1 MLKCIANR
9 CKALARLQVCHGIVG
24 ASLIEAAPALRS
36 LETLIVGADIS
47 LDTVSQLLDE
57 CRGLRKG
64 VFSSVTAR
72 SSAQWTGDFSLLR
85 SLTIDAK
92 RGSHIRAALLKIVS
106 SEIVRR
112 SELG

>member
-47 LDTVSQLLDE
+47 LDTVTQLIDE
-57 CRGLRKG
+57 CRGLRKAE
-64 VFSSVTAR
+64 FSSVTAR
-72 SSAQWTGDFSLLR
+72 SSAQWTGDFSQLR
-85 SLTIDAK
+85 SLTIDSK
-92 RGSHIRAALLKIVS
+92 RGSHTRAALLEIVS
-106 SEIVRR
+106 SEIVGRL
-112 SELG
+112 ELG